1 MLRPLVGVR
10 FQELFHSSR
19 RGAFHLSLTVLVR
32 YRSLTSIWPWRMGPP
47 DSHRISRV
55 PRYSGYHYAST
66 RFRLRGCHPLWRCF
80 PAASPT
86 ESSCNHVVLQPRHGR
101 NRGGLGSSPFAR
113 HYLGNHC
120 YFLFLQVLRC
130 FSSLGSL
137 SALQSDR
144 TSFCRVVPFG
154 NLRVTGHLRLTGAY
168 RSLSRPSSPVRA

>member
-1 MLRPLVGVR
+1 MLFTFPSRYWFAIGLLRVFSLGGWARRIHTGFLV
-10 FQELFHSSR
+10 SR
-19 RGAFHLSLTVLVR
+19 ATQDTTML
-32 YRSLTSIWPWRMGPP
+32 
-47 DSHRISRV
+47 
-55 PRYSGYHYAST
+55 ST

-86 ESSCNHVVLQPRHGR
+86 ESSCNLVVLQPRHGR

>member
-1 MLRPLVGVR
+1 
-10 FQELFHSSR
+10 
-19 RGAFHLSLTVLVR
+19 
-32 YRSLTSIWPWRMGPP
+32 MGPP

-86 ESSCNHVVLQPRHGR
+86 ESSCNLVVLQPRHGR

-113 HYLGNHC
+113 HYLGNHS

-130 FSSLGSL
+130 FSFLGSL